1 MMTGK
6 PMIVY
11 ELRVY
16 HCAPGRLGALNR
28 RFEEVTLKLW
38 KEFEIRPVGFWT
50 TSVGPSSQTLTYLI
64 RWDSMADRESKW
76 NAFISHPEWIAA
88 RASSEAD
95 GVIVEK
101 VENQLLEPTSYSPM
115 K

>member
-101 VENQLLEPTSYSPM
+101 VENQLLEPTS
-115 K
+115 